1 MKQYDKTK
9 LGDIKMYNAV
19 FDYAGYGLQATQNE
33 IPNTCVPTY
42 ILNLFSNK
50 EEINKDKKYQN

>member
-1 MKQYDKTK
+1 
-9 LGDIKMYNAV
+9 MYNAV

-42 ILNLFSNK
+42 ILNLFNNK
-50 EEINKDKKYQN
+50 EEINKDIKIRTEYG